1 MCTSFLLGVVLHMN
15 CPFGFIIDLWD
26 DHWGCSVAKPVRLQN
41 SCLLK
46 QCCAVYFLILS
57 RNLLPIL
64 WAQTKL
70 IEPFFAK
77 PVPQSRMKTALC
89 SAWGWT
95 FLILS
100 CFSHPLSSPAPSSEH
115 NSVYVHPS
123 ESACW
128 WLNAAH
134 KGSRKT
140 QTSCKKKGQ
149 TQSSD
154 NGRKRT
160 TSKHRRLELC
170 GWAFCI
176 LWRLVLQQGLLKRRC
191 GHRAAVVT
199 S

>member
-1 MCTSFLLGVVLHMN
+1 MHFH
-15 CPFGFIIDLWD
+15 FARR
-26 DHWGCSVAKPVRLQN
+26 CS
-41 SCLLK
+41 SHE
-46 QCCAVYFLILS
+46 
-57 RNLLPIL
+57 LPIWFHHRPMRWSSRL
-64 WAQTKL
+64 LRGQASHTPELMPFKTVFCRVFPH
-70 IEPFFAK
+70 IEPKPSSYSLGSDKTNELFFAK

-115 NSVYVHPS
+115 NSVYLHPS

-149 TQSSD
+149 TQSLD
-154 NGRKRT
+154 NGRKIT
-160 TSKHRRLELC
+160 TSKHQHLELC

-176 LWRLVLQQGLLKRRC
+176 LWRVILQQGLLKRRW